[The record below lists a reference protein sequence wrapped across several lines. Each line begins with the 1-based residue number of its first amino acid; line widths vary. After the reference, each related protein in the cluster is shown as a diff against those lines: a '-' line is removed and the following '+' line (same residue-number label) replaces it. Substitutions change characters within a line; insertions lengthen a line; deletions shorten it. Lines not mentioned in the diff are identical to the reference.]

1 MAEASTGKRRL
12 PPPLPPERR
21 TVGQAVAE
29 TIRLYGAR
37 FIAALP
43 IGLVVAIVNQVTI
56 GRSRAVVT
64 LILLIAAP
72 LFTFAFAYAARLS
85 STEPVSAGAWLVA
98 LVVGTLVFVPAA
110 LTFPWFAIAS
120 VLWLALTGLSVPAAM
135 REGASVTRAFR
146 RGVELARAGYV
157 HVAGTFL
164 TLAAVFALT
173 RWMLAL
179 VLESQ
184 ADNTTRTAI
193 FLADTVVSPVLFLGG
208 ALVYVDQDARLR
220 SRARGTGRKERDA
233 DVPDAHDVDREGR
246 ADAAREPGP
255 AA

>member
-1 MAEASTGKRRL
+1 VAEASTGKRRL
-12 PPPLPPERR
+12 PPPLPPGRR

-37 FIAALP
+37 FVAALP
-43 IGLVVAIVNQVTI
+43 IGLVVGTVNQVTI

-64 LILLIAAP
+64 MIFLIAAP
-72 LFTFAFAYAARLS
+72 LFTLAFAYAARLTS
-85 STEPVSAGAWLVA
+85 PARVPFRAWLVA
-98 LVVGTLVFVPAA
+98 LTVGTLVFVPAA

-120 VLWLALTGLSVPAAM
+120 VLWLSFVGLSVPAAM
-135 REGASVTRAFR
+135 REGGSVTRALG
-146 RGVELARAGYV
+146 RGIGLARAGYL

-193 FLADTVVSPVLFLGG
+193 FLSDVVISPLLFLGG

-220 SRARGTGRKERDA
+220 SRAIN
-233 DVPDAHDVDREGR
+233 
-246 ADAAREPGP
+246 AATKGARCRPT
-255 AA
+255 